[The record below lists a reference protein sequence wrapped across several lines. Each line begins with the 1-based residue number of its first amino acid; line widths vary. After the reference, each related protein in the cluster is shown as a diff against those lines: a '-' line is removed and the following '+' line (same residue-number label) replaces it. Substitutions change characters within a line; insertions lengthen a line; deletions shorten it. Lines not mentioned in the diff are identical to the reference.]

1 MREFLLFFTDLKL
14 LVISWCC
21 ERVKSP
27 NDEIK
32 EIEKKLNETPQK
44 TKNKGEATVSA
55 TTRNTQNSTKCPLA
69 PNKTSN
75 YPESE
80 KKSFRGTSSQV
91 IEVAILILDHPT
103 LQESFSLLTFVGI
116 LGRESC
122 WGNPFGRYEYPPE
135 HHYTWAGARQGLIQ
149 SRQPSCVHWGRCSE
163 QNEGRYCTGCPSV
176 ESVVP

>member
-1 MREFLLFFTDLKL
+1 MTKYKRLKRHWTIPREK
-14 LVISWCC
+14 
-21 ERVKSP
+21 
-27 NDEIK
+27 
-32 EIEKKLNETPQK
+32 Q
-44 TKNKGEATVSA
+44 KNKGEATVSA

-75 YPESE
+75 NPESE
-80 KKSFRGTSSQV
+80 KKKSSRGISSQV

-103 LQESFSLLTFVGI
+103 LQESFSLLTFGGI
-116 LGRESC
+116 LGREFC
-122 WGNPFGRYEYPPE
+122 WENPFGRYEYPPE